1 MVAEGNKKMTANL
14 ELKWRDEMRT
24 DIIKWIQSEK
34 DILKLFPKTITYS
47 QKVELNPA
55 KWDEGKLKKALPKM
69 FRPELKNLANRMSD
83 AMKLAE
89 KSKSPKEHNK
99 LLTTIKKAIA
109 ETEKEIYEKCEELL
123 DDLETGAG
131 DAKAGLAM
139 GKKAMAEVSKLDASK
154 VFSAPLEIAM
164 KTARTIHQAET
175 KGKDIASAQ
184 DSAKKEIED
193 AIKLLGET
201 GKTAQNVAKYL
212 AANGKKLSVNPKG
225 EVAAFGKKI
234 LDKKV
239 LSPLQVL
246 DKNIDKLDAVLT
258 PYAKGL
264 KDGKVDAH
272 KAQLFESQFDKM
284 KGLQKSADVAVA
296 AMKDLQDAF
305 KKVQKDLK

>member
-1 MVAEGNKKMTANL
+1 MAAEGTKKMTANL
-14 ELKWRDEMRT
+14 ELQWRDEMRK
-24 DIIKWIQSEK
+24 DVVKWIQSEK
-34 DILKLFPKTITYS
+34 DVIKLFPKTITYS

-55 KWDEGKLKKALPKM
+55 KWDEGKLKKALPRM
-69 FRPELKNLANRMSD
+69 FRQELKHLANRMSD

-99 LLTTIKKAIA
+99 VLTSVKTAIA
-109 ETEKEIYEKCEELL
+109 DTQKEIYAKCDELL

-139 GKKAMAEVSKLDASK
+139 GKKAMAEVSKLDAAK

-164 KTARTIHQAET
+164 NTAKTIHQAET
-175 KGKDIASAQ
+175 KGNDIAAAQ
-184 DSAKKEIED
+184 DSAKQQIDD
-193 AIKLLGET
+193 AIKLLGDT
-201 GKTAQNVAKYL
+201 GKTAHTSAKHL
-212 AANGKKLSVNPKG
+212 PANCKKKADNPKG
-225 EVAAFGKKI
+225 EVSAFGKKI
-234 LDKKV
+234 LDQKV
-239 LSPLQVL
+239 LGPLQIL
-246 DKNIDKLDAVLT
+246 DKNIDRLDAVLT

-264 KDGKVDAH
+264 KDGKVDAQ
-272 KAQLFESQFDKM
+272 KAKLFESQFDKM